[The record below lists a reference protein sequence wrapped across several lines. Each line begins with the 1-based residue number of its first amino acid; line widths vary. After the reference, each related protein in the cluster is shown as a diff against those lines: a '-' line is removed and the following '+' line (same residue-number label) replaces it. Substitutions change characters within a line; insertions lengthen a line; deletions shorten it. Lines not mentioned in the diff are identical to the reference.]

1 MLDLVHSF
9 HLSTDLR
16 LIITATNGSQFFVTT
31 VPTPHL
37 DGKHVVFGEVLTGKQ
52 IVRTIEN
59 LPTQGSDNPVKA
71 VVIADCGELTG
82 EEYEVANKKK
92 ADSTGDQYEDFPED
106 AREGDAIL
114 PATEILKIATDCKEF
129 GNKAF
134 KEGDVALGLE
144 KYQKGLRWLNEDPEL
159 DNESAET
166 KAALSQIRFTLHT
179 NSAMLQLKTK
189 DNSGAVES
197 ATMALAYDDISE
209 QQKAKA
215 LYRRGC
221 AQSQLKEESEAIKDL
236 EEALKYAPGDAAITK
251 ELAAIK
257 QAEKNR
263 IAKEKKI
270 YANAFA

>member
-1 MLDLVHSF
+1 M
-9 HLSTDLR
+9 R
-16 LIITATNGSQFFVTT
+16 I
-31 VPTPHL
+31 
-37 DGKHVVFGEVLTGKQ
+37 
-52 IVRTIEN
+52 IEN
-59 LPTQGSDNPVKA
+59 LPTQGSDSPVKP

-82 EEYEVANKKK
+82 EEYDVADKKK
-92 ADSTGDQYEDFPED
+92 ADSTGDNYEDFPED
-106 AREGDAIL
+106 ARQSEDAIL
-114 PATEILKIATDCKEF
+114 PATQILKIATDCKEF

-134 KEGDVALGLE
+134 KEGNVALGLE
-144 KYQKGLRWLNEDPEL
+144 KYQKGLRWLNEDPDLEK
-159 DNESAET
+159 ESAET

-189 DNSGAVES
+189 DYNSAVDS
-197 ATMALAYDDISE
+197 ATRALDYETISD

-221 AQSQLKEESEAIKDL
+221 AQSQLKEETEAIKDL

-251 ELAAIK
+251 ELSTIQ

-263 IAKEKKI
+263 IAKEKKL